1 MSTATST
8 RARGAARATTTRNTA
23 PRATTTRRARARVD
37 RVEVL
42 ARAESV
48 DSDGANGANDAND
61 GERGAV
67 DGRDAEYYKG
77 FVTEPVAVDLEER
90 DIWTP
95 TINLVTRSAVVLAGL
110 FAAFC
115 LLYTSPSPRD
125 S

>member
-8 RARGAARATTTRNTA
+8 RALGAARATTTRNTA

-48 DSDGANGANDAND
+48 DSDGANGAND

-110 FAAFC
+110 FAAF
-115 LLYTSPSPRD
+115 LWSNGLPPFAG
-125 S
+125 

>member
-1 MSTATST
+1 MIDGRARRAARRRT
-8 RARGAARATTTRNTA
+8 RARHGA
-23 PRATTTRRARARVD
+23 RRD
-37 RVEVL
+37 
-42 ARAESV
+42 AERGSRRERR
-48 DSDGANGANDAND
+48 ANGANDAND

-110 FAAFC
+110 FAAF
-115 LLYTSPSPRD
+115 LWSNGLPPFAG
-125 S
+125 

>member
-1 MSTATST
+1 MKISVSTNDA
-8 RARGAARATTTRNTA
+8 N
-23 PRATTTRRARARVD
+23 D
-37 RVEVL
+37 
-42 ARAESV
+42 
-48 DSDGANGANDAND
+48 ANGANDAND

-110 FAAFC
+110 FAAF
-115 LLYTSPSPRD
+115 LWSNGLPPFAG
-125 S
+125 

>member
-8 RARGAARATTTRNTA
+8 RALGAARATTTRNTA
-23 PRATTTRRARARVD
+23 PRARTTRRARARVD

-110 FAAFC
+110 FAAF
-115 LLYTSPSPRD
+115 LWSNGLPPFAG
-125 S
+125 